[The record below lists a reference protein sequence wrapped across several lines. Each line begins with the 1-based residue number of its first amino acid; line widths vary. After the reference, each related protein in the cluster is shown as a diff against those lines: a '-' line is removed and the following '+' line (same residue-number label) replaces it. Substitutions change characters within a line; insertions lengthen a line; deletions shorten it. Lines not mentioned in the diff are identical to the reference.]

1 MVLKK
6 KTLIPLSIGA
16 TMPVPL
22 QSLFILRATKLSGQ
36 PSNHESLQTKTIN
49 NDHSHSPLLQLFCL
63 LHFKVS

>member
-1 MVLKK
+1 
-6 KTLIPLSIGA
+6 
-16 TMPVPL
+16 MPVPL
-22 QSLFILRATKLSGQ
+22 QSLFMLRATKLSGQ